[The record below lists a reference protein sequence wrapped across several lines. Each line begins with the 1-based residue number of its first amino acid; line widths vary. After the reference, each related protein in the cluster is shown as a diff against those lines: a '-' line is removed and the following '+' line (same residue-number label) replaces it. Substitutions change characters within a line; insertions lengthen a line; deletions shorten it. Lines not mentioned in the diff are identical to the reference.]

1 MIARPPDRGAD
12 KPSAMAD
19 DPLQQAFAQAER
31 VAAYCEGPRRFVPGL
46 DALLQMTTQLVA
58 EHVGDDARIL
68 VLGAGGG
75 SELQA
80 MAAAQP
86 RWRFVG
92 VDPSRAMLD
101 LAAQTAGD
109 FMDRITM
116 VEGLIDD
123 APAGPFDAA
132 TCLLTLHFLEPAE
145 RLRTLL
151 ALHDRLKPGAPFVA
165 AHSAFP
171 QEEAERGI
179 WLDRYARFA
188 IGAGFDADMAWNAR
202 AAVAASLNTLEP
214 AHDEAILRAA
224 GFRDVSLFYA
234 AFTWR
239 GWICGA

>member
-1 MIARPPDRGAD
+1 MNGNTASSP
-12 KPSAMAD
+12 
-19 DPLQQAFAQAER
+19 DPLQEHFAKPEM
-31 VAAYCEGPRRFVPGL
+31 VAQYLEGPRRFVPGL
-46 DALLQMTTQLVA
+46 DALLQMTTQLLA
-58 EHVGDDARIL
+58 EKAPDDARIL

-75 SELQA
+75 SELRA
-80 MAAAQP
+80 MAAARP
-86 RWRFVG
+86 NWRFVG
-92 VDPSRAMLD
+92 VDPSLEMLD
-101 LAAQTAGD
+101 LARQTAHD
-109 FMDRITM
+109 FMDRIEL

-123 APAGPFDAA
+123 APHGPFDAA
-132 TCLLTLHFLEPAE
+132 TCLLTLHFLAPDE
-145 RLRTLL
+145 REHTLR
-151 ALHDRLKPGAPFVA
+151 ALHDLLKPGAPFVA

-171 QEEAERGI
+171 QEEPERAR

-224 GFRDVSLFYA
+224 GFQNVNLFYA